1 MLKEGRLWGA
11 TLICIANS
19 SCMLLDRVSE
29 ISIRN
34 CVVSPKITSYSI
46 LGRGIYYRLMAY
58 QKRRGMRGEGDFS
71 LRSGN
76 NGSSRSQRK
85 AEDEVYVDRMFA
97 MR

>member
-1 MLKEGRLWGA
+1 MGSHFN
-11 TLICIANS
+11 IANS

-46 LGRGIYYRLMAY
+46 LGRGIYYRLMGA
-58 QKRRGMRGEGDFS
+58 GEGDFS
-71 LRSGN
+71 LRNGN

-97 MR
+97 TR